1 MKFGG
6 HQTFFIRDGWLY
18 KALTM
23 LIEDQDREMKL
34 LTHEYSA
41 DYLGVGKNMAM
52 AIRHWLI
59 ATGLAIRNEEKY
71 YEPTKLA
78 KIIYENDKYFVN
90 LGTWWVLHTNLVH
103 SKENSFG
110 WNWFFNDFNFERFD
124 RSMCRD
130 LLMRTLSLSKGRVP
144 SENTVDRDLICMLS
158 SYSRYIPSTEK
169 DPEEAIESPFRELN
183 LMNYYRDSAMYKI
196 NKGRKDVNIY
206 IFMYVISL
214 LLFDETKSIVD
225 ITFYDLV
232 NLKNGPSKIFQIDN
246 ESLFELLVRIN
257 ESAVEQ
263 HALQIRGLAGERQL
277 LFMNKSPLY
286 WIDEY
291 YKKVNG

>member
-23 LIEDQDREMKL
+23 LIEDQDREMKF

-232 NLKNGPSKIFQIDN
+232 NLKNGPSKIFQFDN